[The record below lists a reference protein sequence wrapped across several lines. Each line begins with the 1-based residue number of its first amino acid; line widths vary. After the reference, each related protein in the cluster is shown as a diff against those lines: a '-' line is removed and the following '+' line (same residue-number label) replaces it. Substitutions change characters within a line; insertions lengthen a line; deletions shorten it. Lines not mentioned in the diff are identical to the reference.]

1 MTHTTVEHPPGSAV
15 IPYRPGKFEN
25 VSAAY
30 FDLGVPCYLTPRA
43 RTSRRDEPWVPGVGD
58 DLTFRLVLGRRR
70 NDHEALSGSLRHLQV
85 LHDRPVLGRPKA
97 VAPES
102 MRHLLMPCE
111 ACRDL

>member
-1 MTHTTVEHPPGSAV
+1 M
-15 IPYRPGKFEN
+15 
-25 VSAAY
+25 SAAY
-30 FDLGVPCYLTPRA
+30 FDLRVPCYLTPRA
-43 RTSRRDEPWVPGVGD
+43 KNQLTSRRDEPSGAGRPWVRGVGD

-102 MRHLLMPCE
+102 MRHLLVPCE
-111 ACRDL
+111 ACRVL